1 MKQRE
6 AERRAYRLKGRV
18 QGVGFRAFIRREAER
33 LGLAGWARNAPDGT
47 VEVEAAGSPD
57 ELAAFEDRL
66 RQGPPAAR
74 VEGLGARELPAGP
87 SGSGF
92 EIRF

>member
-1 MKQRE
+1 MNQRQ
-6 AERRAYRLKGRV
+6 AARRAYRLAGRV
-18 QGVGFRAFIRREAER
+18 QGVGFRAFIRREAQR
-33 LGLAGWARNAPDGT
+33 LGLAGWARNAPDGS

-74 VEGLGARELPAGP
+74 VEGLDTRDLPGGDS
-87 SGSGF
+87 SGGF
-92 EIRF
+92 EIRL